1 MKVVLAAL
9 NAKYIHT
16 SLAIRYLVSSAR
28 DLAPDT
34 TLREYNINQPVG
46 DIAADLYGQKP
57 ALLGFACYIWNMGET
72 LRIVNLLKKV
82 SPELKVVLGGPEVS
96 YDAATVL
103 AENPAVDYVIAG
115 EGEEPL
121 RGLLT
126 ALQGQGDLGEVAGLA
141 FRDGE
146 QILRSDRPAPPADL
160 GRISCTYDD
169 LAELRDKIIYYE
181 CSRGCPFQC
190 QYCLSSTFTGVRFF
204 PLERIKQDLRRF
216 VAAGVKQVKFVDR
229 TFNCNRAFALEIFR
243 FLAGQEG
250 GTNFHFEIAADL
262 LDEETLTFLASVA
275 PGRFQFEI
283 GVQSTYPPTLAIVRR
298 ETDWFKIAAA
308 VQRLNAAGNIHLHLD
323 LIAGLPAE
331 SYRQFGHSFNDVF
344 ALAPGRLQLGFLK
357 LLKGSGVRERA
368 RDFGYIHTEHPPYE
382 VLANDDISYEEILRL
397 KGIEDLL
404 EKYQNSHQF
413 EAALSF
419 ALRRNTPDAFHFFE
433 DFTAYWQE
441 RGYQRRAHGLRAL
454 YRIFAAYY
462 EERRWPEAEVFLE
475 LLKFDFLRTE
485 RVLQLPE
492 FFPKYELPGYRE
504 RFYRFLS
511 NADNVRHYLPRYE
524 GLSAREI
531 SKRVQI
537 ACFKYPVTE
546 LLANPL
552 AEPVA
557 RTTTLLFRHEERDP
571 LFGRARVDQIE
582 I

>member
-1 MKVVLAAL
+1 MKVILAAL

-16 SLAIRYLVSSAR
+16 SLAIRYLASYVR
-28 DLAPDT
+28 DMAPDT
-34 TLREYNINQPVG
+34 TVMEYNINQHLE
-46 DIAADLYGQKP
+46 DIAADLYRQKP
-57 ALLGFACYIWNMGET
+57 VLLGFACYIWNIGET

-82 SPELKVVLGGPEVS
+82 SPELKIVLGGPEVS
-96 YDAATVL
+96 YDAGAVL
-103 AENPAVDYVIAG
+103 ADNPAVDYVISG

-126 ALQGQGDLGEVAGLA
+126 ALQGRSDLRDVAGLT

-146 QILRSDRPAPPADL
+146 QILSSDQPAQPADL
-160 GRISCTYDD
+160 SRVSCDYDD
-169 LAELRDKIIYYE
+169 LAQLRDKIIYYE

-204 PLERIKQDLRRF
+204 PLERIKHDLRRF
-216 VAAGVKQVKFVDR
+216 MAAGVKQVKFVDR
-229 TFNCNRAFALEIFR
+229 TFNCNRTFALEIFR

-250 GTNFHFEIAADL
+250 KTNFHFEIAADL

-275 PGRFQFEI
+275 PGKFQFEI

-298 ETDWFKIAAA
+298 DTDWPKIIAA

-331 SYRQFGHSFNDVF
+331 SYRQFGRSFNDVF

-368 RDFGYIHTEHPPYE
+368 RDFGYIYTDHPPYE
-382 VLANDDISYEEILRL
+382 VLANVDISYEEILRL

-404 EKYQNSHQF
+404 EKYRNSHQF
-413 EAALSF
+413 EASLPF
-419 ALRRNTPDAFHFFE
+419 ALYRNSPDAFRFFE
-433 DFTAYWQE
+433 DFTVYWQE
-441 RGYQRRAHGLRAL
+441 RGYHRIAHRLREL

-462 EERRWPEAEVFLE
+462 QERRWPEAEVFLE

-485 RVLQLPE
+485 RALQLPE
-492 FFPKYELPGYRE
+492 FFLRHELPGYRE

-511 NADNVRHYLPRYE
+511 DADNVRRYLPQYE
-524 GLSAREI
+524 GLTAREI

-537 ACFKYPVTE
+537 ECFKYPVTE

-557 RTTTLLFRHEERDP
+557 RTTTLLFQHEQRDP
-571 LFGRARVDQIE
+571 LFGRAEVTQID